1 MKNIAVVM
9 GGYSAE
15 RVISMKSGSVVA
27 KHLQSDEF
35 STYTVVIDRDSW
47 NLNLENQKYVINKKD
62 FSANINGKKYI
73 L

>member
-47 NLNLENQKYVINKKD
+47 NLNLEIKNMSSIKKILVQILMER
-62 FSANINGKKYI
+62 NI